1 MGAGTKPEGATEN
14 KEEHKSSD
22 GSEEPPKRCICA
34 RCLQMIDEGNKL
46 EIGGQTFHSQCAKCY
61 FCHAVPTSNLKIY
74 YGQVFCEECFNR
86 HVLNRNKDNPSDFF
100 KHCFEQWQNNAQF
113 ADNMRDFMAGN
124 KDAAPF
130 VFMMQGPQPPF
141 CRCGT
146 GPQEWF
152 QSNEPKKSTRPVSV
166 ASASIGGDSLTTW
179 DLSFENRTDAS
190 EPDPSAICESANVKM
205 DLGAIYESSSIRMSA
220 NEKIEKLTKYL
231 HGNEKKKWKNFK
243 SDYGMDK
250 RPKLECPSCL
260 WQCGSIYVSRDLQRV
275 CEVSIQ

>member
-152 QSNEPKKSTRPVSV
+152 QSNEPKKC
-166 ASASIGGDSLTTW
+166 A
-179 DLSFENRTDAS
+179 
-190 EPDPSAICESANVKM
+190 
-205 DLGAIYESSSIRMSA
+205 
-220 NEKIEKLTKYL
+220 
-231 HGNEKKKWKNFK
+231 
-243 SDYGMDK
+243 
-250 RPKLECPSCL
+250 
-260 WQCGSIYVSRDLQRV
+260 
-275 CEVSIQ
+275 